1 MTTKADF
8 TEQEWDAVLEG
19 PPSAGMII
27 VTASRGGTFRETFA
41 IGKAYAEARKQ
52 HGASELLDEI
62 VTAKPEVDHTRYKSV
77 EEIKQ
82 HGLQHIRDGV
92 AVLEGKATAEEL
104 EDYRKFVLAL
114 AERVAHAHREDGTD
128 VSSPEQAA
136 LEEIGAALGGA
147 GGVTPAEAGP

>member
-1 MTTKADF
+1 MTSKTDF

-27 VTASRGGTFRETFA
+27 VTASRGGTFRETIA

-77 EEIKQ
+77 EELKE
-82 HGLQHIRDGV
+82 HALQHIRD
-92 AVLEGKATAEEL
+92 AIEVLERKATPDEV
-104 EDYRKFVLAL
+104 EDYRRFVLAL
-114 AERVAHAHREDGTD
+114 TEKVAEAHREHGTA
-128 VSSPEQAA
+128 VSEPEQAA
-136 LEEIGAALGGA
+136 IEEITASLGGA
-147 GGVTPAEAGP
+147 GDVKAAESGP